1 MAVNVQHRGA
11 RWQLRVTHAL
21 LSRPFF
27 HTFDTEAEAR
37 RYGQQLAEL
46 LERGIVPAELAA
58 EPAKRANPLL
68 IEVIRNYVK
77 TAPLAPS
84 DEALLGTML
93 AELKGLRVDQ
103 LTFDWAEGY
112 VRKLKTERRL
122 APSSIRKRVGSLA
135 RVVAWYHQRNT
146 PAGQLPPPNVLQLLP
161 RGYSAYSAADTEAA
175 TVTRRDIVRDRR
187 LAPDE
192 LQRLRQ
198 TLAGVKR
205 EDRERALQPEPAF
218 VMLVELILHTGM
230 RLREAY
236 RLRADQVDL
245 ERFVIDVEGSKG
257 HRGAIKPR
265 QVPISPALEGP
276 LRDWCRG
283 RVGLLFP
290 FWDGRA
296 SELARTT
303 RRLSAQFAVLFDYA
317 GIEDFTEHDLRHEAT
332 CRWVEMRS
340 PRGGWA
346 FTETE
351 ICRLMG
357 WSDPRMLLR
366 YASLRGEDLA
376 ARMR

>member
-1 MAVNVQHRGA
+1 MAVNVQQRGS

-21 LSRPFF
+21 LPRSFF
-27 HTFDTEAEAR
+27 ATFDAEAEAR
-37 RYGQQLAEL
+37 SYGEQLAKL

-58 EPAKRANPLL
+58 NPPRRGNPLL
-68 IEVIRNYVK
+68 IEVLRGYVK
-77 TAPLAPS
+77 TASLAPS
-84 DEALLGTML
+84 DEALLGAML
-93 AELKGLRVDQ
+93 AELEGLRVDQ
-103 LTFDWAEGY
+103 LTFDWAEAY

-135 RVVAWYHQRNT
+135 RVVAWHHRRTT

-161 RGYSAYSAADTEAA
+161 RGFSAYSAADAQAA

-198 TLAGVKR
+198 ALAGVKR
-205 EDRERALQPEPAF
+205 PDRERALQPEPAF

-257 HRGAIKPR
+257 HRGVIKPR

-303 RRLSAQFAVLFDYA
+303 RRLSARFAVLFDYA
-317 GIEDFTEHDLRHEAT
+317 GIKDFTEHDLRHEAT